1 MKLRKDWYR
10 SKGAKL
16 LLAVGAN
23 LVFLVLL
30 LKMFTPR
37 YEIIDDM
44 FISMFIDGQMAGKSS
59 YILFCNYFLATVL
72 QKLYDLTGNAYPIYC
87 YLQYGMLFLSF
98 TGICYIL
105 LRRSNFFVSLA
116 AAACLLGAFAADC
129 YIWLTFTKTAGITVV
144 AGVLLM
150 LFAKSTDAGKKER
163 WIGLII
169 GGGLCLTSCA
179 LRIESFAAGLAL
191 TFPLGLY
198 ELITFARGSNQRK
211 LKAGMGYFMPFFVM
225 LVLAVGLYGGGQLMW
240 QKSPYKEYKEFIAS
254 AREIVD
260 YHGEFSTYD
269 TMPEVYDS
277 LNIKPEI
284 CDMAGIYQSFDD
296 TEIWSTEICRQVTE
310 ARDSLCIYP
319 SLGEMLKTFAGC
331 WGRFLNYRFMWGVIG
346 LGLLW
351 LVLAK
356 HDRYKIAV
364 LIGQLLVF
372 SCMYLLF
379 IWLDRYM
386 VSRVDIGL
394 FMALSASLLWQL
406 EETKL
411 KGWKR
416 GLCLL
421 LTLLAVPACAYQYR
435 LRCPRYP
442 GNQVYDSSYSKQQIQ
457 RMIDDGHL
465 FLVGNRALSLYIYSP
480 LEPIPEGYRDSLYF
494 SGGWVVRHPQVM
506 ALLADYGL
514 ENPYRDAVNNEKVY
528 LIPNDIEVILTYI
541 HDYYD
546 ENARAEI
553 VQNLSGELGIN
564 IYRLVS

>member
-1 MKLRKDWYR
+1 MRLRKDWYR

-30 LKMFTPR
+30 LKVFTPR

-44 FISMFIDGQMAGKSS
+44 FISMFIDGQMVNKSN
-59 YILFCNYFLATVL
+59 YIMCCNYFLAAVL
-72 QKLYDLTGNAYPIYC
+72 QWLYTLTGNAYPLYS

-98 TGICYIL
+98 TGLSYIL
-105 LRRSNFFVSLA
+105 FRRCDLFVALA
-116 AAACLLGAFAADC
+116 AIACLLGAFAADC

-150 LFAKSTDAGKKER
+150 LFAKSTNAGKKER
-163 WIGLII
+163 WGGLLL
-169 GGGLCLTSCA
+169 GGGLCLAACM
-179 LRIESFAAGLAL
+179 LRLESFAVGLMLA
-191 TFPLGLY
+191 FPLGLY
-198 ELITFARGSNQRK
+198 ELIGNTRGGVHRG
-211 LKAGMGYFMPFFVM
+211 KAVLSYCLPFVAM
-225 LVLAVGLYGGGQLMW
+225 LVLAAGLFGGHLLMW

-260 YHGEFSTYD
+260 YHVEFSTYD

-379 IWLDRYM
+379 IWLDRYLYK
-386 VSRVDIGL
+386 RVDIGL

-406 EETKL
+406 GETKSG
-411 KGWKR
+411 GWQR

-421 LTLLAVPACAYQYR
+421 LALLAVPSCAYQHR
-435 LRCPRYP
+435 LRCSRYP
-442 GNQVYDSSYSKQQIQ
+442 GNKVFDSSYSKQQIQ
-457 RMIDDGHL
+457 QMIDDEHL
-465 FLVGNRALSLYIYSP
+465 FLVGNFALNQYIYSP
-480 LEPIPEGYRDSLYF
+480 LEPLPEGYRDSLYF
-494 SGGWVVRHPQVM
+494 SAGWVLRHPQIVE
-506 ALLADYGL
+506 LLAEYGL
-514 ENPYRDAVNNEKVY
+514 ENPYRDVVNNEKVY
-528 LIPNDIEVILTYI
+528 LIPNNIDIILTYI

-553 VQNLSGELGIN
+553 VQDLSNEVGID
-564 IYRLVS
+564 IYRIVS